1 MAAFF
6 AAILKIK
13 RPWGFRRPKNRQK
26 RRNTMKYVINGY
38 EPASVFKIFEDLC
51 AIPHGSGNEKGIA
64 DYIEAYANERGLFV
78 LRDSVGNVF
87 VRKNATEGYENTPAI
102 LLQGHMDMVC
112 EKNSDSNHDFLT
124 DPLKLSV
131 KDGYLWADGTT
142 LGADNGIAVA
152 MMLALLDTCEHPTLE
167 CLFTVEEETGLA
179 GAQGFDCS
187 VVTAK
192 RMINLDSEEDHQITA
207 GCAGGKRTEF
217 TFDFKKSDA
226 ESGDIF
232 LEVSVTGLSGGH
244 SGAEIHLGKTNA
256 IVLMGRLLSAA
267 YAAGKFNI
275 VKIVGGGKDNA
286 IARECFATLRFENES
301 AANTAK
307 KAIIGESLAVRKEIS
322 KDDKG
327 LSVGIGKTTSD
338 FYLDESVTERIIG
351 FLSIIRT
358 GVLKMSNQIS
368 GLVEFSRNLGIAA
381 TEEDKVRFTLSTR
394 SSLESQLDSSIRE
407 LDALA
412 TLVGADCRHY
422 ARYPGWEFEP
432 ASLLRE
438 QYIEKF
444 KFLFG
449 KEPSVGVIHAGLEC
463 GILSSKM
470 PGMDIISIGPNM
482 YDIHSPNEHLD
493 LASTQRVWE
502 AIKAV
507 VEEA

>member
-1 MAAFF
+1 
-6 AAILKIK
+6 
-13 RPWGFRRPKNRQK
+13 
-26 RRNTMKYVINGY
+26 
-38 EPASVFKIFEDLC
+38 
-51 AIPHGSGNEKGIA
+51 
-64 DYIEAYANERGLFV
+64 
-78 LRDSVGNVF
+78 
-87 VRKNATEGYENTPAI
+87 
-102 LLQGHMDMVC
+102 MDMVC
-112 EKNSDSNHDFLT
+112 EKNSDSNHNFLT
-124 DPLKLSV
+124 DGLKLSV

-152 MMLALLDTCEHPTLE
+152 MMLALLDTNNHPTLE

-217 TFDFKKSDA
+217 TFEYEKITSA
-226 ESGDIF
+226 EGDLF

-244 SGAEIHLGKTNA
+244 SGAEIHCGKTNA

-267 YAAGKFNI
+267 YSDGKFNI
-275 VKIVGGGKDNA
+275 VKINGGGKDNA
-286 IARECFATLRFENES
+286 IARECFATLRFNSEDALN
-301 AANTAK
+301 AAK
-307 KAIIGESLAVRKEIS
+307 KSIIGESLKVRKEINN
-322 KDDKG
+322 DDKE
-327 LSVGIGKTTSD
+327 LSVGLGKAAADFYFDDKTT
-338 FYLDESVTERIIG
+338 ENIIG
-351 FLSIIRT
+351 FLTILRS
-358 GVLKMSNQIS
+358 GVLKMSNQIQE
-368 GLVEFSRNLGIAA
+368 LVEFSRNLGIAA

-394 SSLESQLDSSIRE
+394 SSVEAQLDLSIRE
-407 LDALA
+407 LDILA
-412 TLVGADCRHY
+412 SLVGAECRHY

-449 KEPSVGVIHAGLEC
+449 KEPVVGVIHAGLEC

-493 LASTQRVWE
+493 LASCEKVWQ
-502 AIKAV
+502 AV
-507 VEEA
+507 LAVIEEK

>member
-1 MAAFF
+1 M
-6 AAILKIK
+6 
-13 RPWGFRRPKNRQK
+13 N
-26 RRNTMKYVINGY
+26 YVVRGY
-38 EPASVFKIFEDLC
+38 EPKAVFEIFEDIC
-51 AIPHGSGNEKGIA
+51 AIPHGSGNEKGVA
-64 DYIEAYANERGLFV
+64 DYIEAYAKKRGLFV
-78 LRDSVGNVF
+78 LRDETCNVF
-87 VRKNATEGYENTPAI
+87 VRKDAAKGYEDTPAI

-112 EKNSDSNHDFLT
+112 EKNSDSDHDFLR
-124 DPLKLSV
+124 DGLKLSV
-131 KDGYLWADGTT
+131 KDGFLWADGTT

-152 MMLALLDTCEHPTLE
+152 MMLALLDTEDHPTIE

-192 RMINLDSEEDHQITA
+192 RMVNLDSEEDHQITA

-217 TFDFKKSDA
+217 TFDYKKIPSN
-226 ESGDIF
+226 EGDVFIDI
-232 LEVSVTGLSGGH
+232 SVTGLSGGH
-244 SGAEIHLGKTNA
+244 SGAEIHCGKTNA

-267 YAAGKFNI
+267 YSVGKFNL
-275 VKIVGGGKDNA
+275 VKINGGGKDNA
-286 IARECFATLRFENES
+286 IARECFATLRFEDENI
-301 AANTAK
+301 ANAAK
-307 KAIIGESLAVRKEIS
+307 KAIIGESLKVRKEIN
-322 KDDKG
+322 KDDRE
-327 LSVGIGKTTSD
+327 LSVGIGRAEAIEV
-338 FYLDESVTERIIG
+338 YLDASTTEKVVE
-351 FLSIIRT
+351 FLTVLRT
-358 GVLKMSNQIS
+358 GVLKMSNQIE

-381 TEEDKVRFTLSTR
+381 TEGEKIRFTLSTR
-394 SSLESQLDSSIRE
+394 SSIEAQLDLSIRE
-407 LDALA
+407 LDSLA
-412 TLVGADCRHY
+412 ALVGADCRHY

-493 LASTQRVWE
+493 LASTQKVWQ
-502 AIKAV
+502 AILAV
-507 VEEA
+507 VSEK

>member
-1 MAAFF
+1 MEY
-6 AAILKIK
+6 IVK
-13 RPWGFRRPKNRQK
+13 
-26 RRNTMKYVINGY
+26 GY
-38 EPASVFKIFEDLC
+38 EPKAVFEIFEDIC
-51 AIPHGSGNEKGIA
+51 AIPHGSGNEKAVA
-64 DYIEAYANERGLFV
+64 DYIEEYANKRGLFV
-78 LRDSVGNVF
+78 LRDETGNVF

-112 EKNSDSNHDFLT
+112 EKNSDSDHDFLR

-131 KDGYLWADGTT
+131 KDGFLWANGTT

-152 MMLALLDTCEHPTLE
+152 MMLALLDTNEHPTLE

-187 VVTAK
+187 VVTSK

-217 TFDFKKSDA
+217 TFNYNKITANESDT
-226 ESGDIF
+226 F

-267 YAAGKFNI
+267 YSQHKFNL
-275 VKIVGGGKDNA
+275 VKINGGGKDNA
-286 IARECFATLRFENES
+286 IARECFATLRFDSEETMV
-301 AANTAK
+301 AVK
-307 KAIIGESLAVRKEIS
+307 KAIIGESLKIRKEIN
-322 KDDKG
+322 KDDNG
-327 LSVGIGKTTSD
+327 LSVGIGKASES
-338 FYLDESVTERIIG
+338 FYFDNAATEKLIG
-351 FLSIIRT
+351 FLTLIRT
-358 GVLKMSNQIS
+358 GVLKMSNQIA
-368 GLVEFSRNLGIAA
+368 GLVEYSRNLGIAA
-381 TEEDKVRFTLSTR
+381 TEEGSVRFTLSTR
-394 SSLESQLDSSIRE
+394 SSIEAQLDLSIRE

-412 TLVGADCRHY
+412 SLVGADCRHY

-438 QYIEKF
+438 QYIEKY

-482 YDIHSPNEHLD
+482 FDIHSPNEHLD
-493 LASTQRVWE
+493 LASTERVWQAVLE
-502 AIKAV
+502 VVKDKYNDKA
-507 VEEA
+507 

>member
-1 MAAFF
+1 M
-6 AAILKIK
+6 
-13 RPWGFRRPKNRQK
+13 N
-26 RRNTMKYVINGY
+26 YVIQGY
-38 EPASVFKIFEDLC
+38 KPESVFKIFEDLC

-64 DYIEAYANERGLFV
+64 DYIEAYANERGLFS
-78 LRDSVGNVF
+78 LRDATGNIF
-87 VRKNATEGYENTPAI
+87 VRKNATEGYEDSPAI

-112 EKNSDSNHDFLT
+112 EKNSDSNHNFLT
-124 DPLKLSV
+124 DGLSLSV

-152 MMLALLDTCEHPTLE
+152 MMLALLDTNEHPTLE

-207 GCAGGKRTEF
+207 GCAGGKRTEY
-217 TFDFKKSDA
+217 TFDYEKTPANDSDLF
-226 ESGDIF
+226 I
-232 LEVSVTGLSGGH
+232 EVSVTGLSGGH
-244 SGAEIHLGKTNA
+244 SGAEIHCGKTNA

-267 YAAGKFNI
+267 YSKGKFNI

-286 IARECFATLRFENES
+286 IARECFATLRFEDE
-301 AANTAK
+301 NTLNIAK
-307 KAIIGESLAVRKEIS
+307 KAIIGESLKVRKEIN
-322 KDDKG
+322 KDDKA
-327 LSVGIGKTTSD
+327 LSVGIGKAQAD
-338 FYLDESVTERIIG
+338 FYMNADITEKIVA
-351 FLSIIRT
+351 FLSVLRT
-358 GVLKMSNQIS
+358 GVLKMSNQIA
-368 GLVEFSRNLGIAA
+368 GLVEYSRNLGIAA
-381 TEEDKVRFTLSTR
+381 TEEDKVRFTISTR
-394 SSLESQLDSSIRE
+394 SSIEAQLDSSVRE
-407 LDALA
+407 LDTLA
-412 TLVGADCRHY
+412 SLVGADCRHY

-449 KEPSVGVIHAGLEC
+449 KEPTVGVIHAGLEC

-482 YDIHSPNEHLD
+482 FDIHSPGEHLD
-493 LASTQRVWE
+493 LASCERVWQ
-502 AIKAV
+502 AV
-507 VEEA
+507 LEVVKEK

>member
-1 MAAFF
+1 MSYVTQ
-6 AAILKIK
+6 
-13 RPWGFRRPKNRQK
+13 GF
-26 RRNTMKYVINGY
+26 
-38 EPASVFKIFEDLC
+38 EPHKVFEIFEDLC

-64 DYIEAYANERGLFV
+64 DYIEAYANKRELFV
-78 LRDSVGNVF
+78 LRDETGNVF
-87 VRKNATEGYENTPAI
+87 VRKNAAEGYENTPAI

-112 EKNSDSNHDFLT
+112 EKNSDSDHDFLK
-124 DPLKLSV
+124 DPLKLSI
-131 KDGYLWADGTT
+131 KDGQLWADGTT

-152 MMLALLDTCEHPTLE
+152 MMLALLDTENHPTIE

-217 TFDFKKSDA
+217 TFDYCKAPASD
-226 ESGDIF
+226 GDIF
-232 LEVSVTGLSGGH
+232 MEISVTGLSGGH

-267 YAAGKFNI
+267 YSVGCFNL
-275 VKIVGGGKDNA
+275 VKINGGGKDNA

-301 AANTAK
+301 TANAAK
-307 KAIIGESLAVRKEIS
+307 KAIISESLKVRKEIN
-322 KDDKG
+322 KDDKA
-327 LSVGIGKTTSD
+327 LSVGIGRSEAKY
-338 FYLDESVTERIIG
+338 YLDTDSTEKIIA
-351 FLSIIRT
+351 FLTVLRT
-358 GVLKMSNQIS
+358 GVLKMSNQIE

-381 TEEDKVRFTLSTR
+381 TEEEKIRFTLSTR
-394 SSLESQLDSSIRE
+394 SSLESQLDLSIRE
-407 LDALA
+407 LDSLA
-412 TLVGADCRHY
+412 SLTGADCRHY

-449 KEPSVGVIHAGLEC
+449 KEPTVGVIHAGLEC

-493 LASTQRVWE
+493 LASTARVWQ
-502 AIKAV
+502 ALIAV
-507 VEEA
+507 VEEK

>member
-1 MAAFF
+1 M
-6 AAILKIK
+6 
-13 RPWGFRRPKNRQK
+13 N
-26 RRNTMKYVINGY
+26 YVINGY
-38 EPASVFKIFEDLC
+38 EPKAVFEIFEDIC
-51 AIPHGSGNEKGIA
+51 AIPHGSGNEKGVA
-64 DYIEAYANERGLFV
+64 DYIEAYANKRGLFV
-78 LRDSVGNVF
+78 LRDETGNVF
-87 VRKNATEGYENTPAI
+87 VRKDATAGYEKTPAI

-112 EKNSDSNHDFLT
+112 EKNSDSDHDFLR
-124 DPLKLSV
+124 DGLKLSV
-131 KDGYLWADGTT
+131 KDGFLWADNTT

-152 MMLALLDTCEHPTLE
+152 MMLALLDTENHPTLE

-187 VVTAK
+187 VVSAK
-192 RMINLDSEEDHQITA
+192 RMINLDSEEDYQITA

-217 TFDFKKSDA
+217 TFDCNKAPTKN
-226 ESGDIF
+226 GDIF
-232 LEVSVTGLSGGH
+232 LEISVTGLSGGH

-256 IVLMGRLLSAA
+256 IILMGRLLSAA
-267 YAAGKFNI
+267 YSSAKFNL
-275 VKIVGGGKDNA
+275 VKINGGGKDNA
-286 IARECFATLRFENES
+286 IARECFATLRVADEEAFDKV
-301 AANTAK
+301 K
-307 KAIIGESLAVRKEIS
+307 KAIIGESLKVRKEIC

-327 LSVGIGKTTSD
+327 LSVGIGKATSD
-338 FYLDESVTERIIG
+338 FCLDESTTEKIIG
-351 FLSIIRT
+351 FLSVIRT

-381 TEEDKVRFTLSTR
+381 TEEERVRFTLSTR
-394 SSLESQLDSSIRE
+394 SSIEAQLDSSIRE

-412 TLVGADCRHY
+412 ALVGADCRHY

-482 YDIHSPNEHLD
+482 YDIHSPGEHLD
-493 LASTQRVWE
+493 LASTEKVWTVILE
-502 AIKAV
+502 VIK
-507 VEEA
+507 EH

>member
-1 MAAFF
+1 M
-6 AAILKIK
+6 
-13 RPWGFRRPKNRQK
+13 N
-26 RRNTMKYVINGY
+26 YVINGY

-78 LRDSVGNVF
+78 LRDEVGNVF
-87 VRKNATEGYENTPAI
+87 VRKNAAEGYEDTPAI

-112 EKNSDSNHDFLT
+112 EKNSDSDHDFLK

-131 KDGYLWADGTT
+131 KDGQLWADGTT

-152 MMLALLDTCEHPTLE
+152 MMLALLDTDRHPTLE

-217 TFDFKKSDA
+217 TFDCNKIPAS
-226 ESGDIF
+226 EGDLF
-232 LEVSVTGLSGGH
+232 LEISVTGLSGGH

-267 YAAGKFNI
+267 RAAKGYFNI
-275 VKIVGGGKDNA
+275 VKINGGGKDNV
-286 IARECFATLRFENES
+286 IARECFATLRFGSQEALN
-301 AANTAK
+301 AAK
-307 KAIIGESLAVRKEIS
+307 KAIISESLSVRKEIN
-322 KDDKG
+322 KDDKL
-327 LSVGIGKTTSD
+327 LSVGIGKTEADYCFDSC
-338 FYLDESVTERIIG
+338 LTERILD
-351 FLSIIRT
+351 FLTVLRT
-358 GVLKMSNQIS
+358 GVLKMSNQIE

-381 TEEDKVRFTLSTR
+381 TEEGKIRFTLSTR
-394 SSLESQLDSSIRE
+394 SSLEAQLDLSIRE
-407 LDALA
+407 LDSLA
-412 TLVGADCRHY
+412 DLVGADCRHY

-449 KEPSVGVIHAGLEC
+449 KEPTVGVIHAGLEC

-493 LASTQRVWE
+493 LASTERVWK
-502 AIKAV
+502 AVLAV
-507 VEEA
+507 VEDK